1 MEFTDKGHLVVRLVC
16 GSCYLFNT
24 DLRVWIELFDALDPV
39 KCHAAIS
46 MQRSCPS
53 GPLCS
58 LQHIS
63 KLTAPKTAALP
74 LEISQYSSA
83 QRQSLS
89 EFLEC
94 QMQGAELVGSPA
106 EFKFWLLRWFRHL
119 VEDGEDERIRQVCM
133 EFIGPFLS
141 ASKTSWQPTIKG
153 ISKRSLVKE
162 LLALFALNLR
172 MQRLYVELKELLE
185 QSQET

>member
-1 MEFTDKGHLVVRLVC
+1 MTPFFTP
-16 GSCYLFNT
+16 N
-24 DLRVWIELFDALDPV
+24 RVELLDALDPV

-53 GPLCS
+53 GPLCN

-63 KLTAPKTAALP
+63 KLTPPKTAGLP
-74 LEISQYSSA
+74 LDRIGQLSSA

-94 QMQGAELVGSPA
+94 QMQGAELVGSSA

-119 VEDGEDERIRQVCM
+119 VEDGDNGVCLSRDAKED
-133 EFIGPFLS
+133 
-141 ASKTSWQPTIKG
+141 
-153 ISKRSLVKE
+153 LVKRC
-162 LLALFALNLR
+162 LTLWDLIASPVLINTQHASPHWFCLSHPVIGGVILPRHLNL
-172 MQRLYVELKELLE
+172 Q
-185 QSQET
+185 TP